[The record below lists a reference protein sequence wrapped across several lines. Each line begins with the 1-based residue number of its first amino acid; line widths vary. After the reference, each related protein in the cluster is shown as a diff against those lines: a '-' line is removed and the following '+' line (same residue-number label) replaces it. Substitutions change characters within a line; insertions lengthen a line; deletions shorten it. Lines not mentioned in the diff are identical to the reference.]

1 MEYYIDYNTGA
12 GNEFHNTLAE
22 AKAAADKGAAYTQKP
37 ITISAVLRSYRDN
50 CITNSTDVARR
61 NWYAEKFDPELYE
74 NGEESD
80 VIQFGEFGHYGEWYD
95 Y

>member
-1 MEYYIDYNTGA
+1 MEYYINYNTGA
-12 GNEFHNTLAE
+12 GNEYFNGALAE
-22 AKAAADKGAAYTQKP
+22 AKAVADKGAAYTQAPIIICLKSP
-37 ITISAVLRSYRDN
+37 ITN
-50 CITNSTDVARR
+50 EWEQVARR

-80 VIQFGEFGHYGEWYD
+80 VIQFGSFGYFDEWYD